1 MSTQG
6 GGTEI
11 IMFLHLG
18 SDIMVFIKDIIAIF
32 DFETTTLSKIT
43 REFLSISE
51 EEEFIINVSQEDLPK
66 SFIITEVDRKS
77 KIYISPISSSTLNK
91 RFEELYGEDIIME

>member
-1 MSTQG
+1 
-6 GGTEI
+6 
-11 IMFLHLG
+11 MFLHLG
-18 SDIMVFIKDIIAIF
+18 SDVMVFVKDIIAIF

-51 EEEFIINVSQEDLPK
+51 EEEFIINVSEEDLPK
-66 SFIITEVDRKS
+66 SFIITEVDRES

-91 RFEELYGEDIIME
+91 RFEELYSDDIYIME

>member
-1 MSTQG
+1 
-6 GGTEI
+6 
-11 IMFLHLG
+11 MFLHLG
-18 SDIMVFIKDIIAIF
+18 SDVMVFVRDIIAIF

-66 SFIITEVDRKS
+66 SFIITEVDRES
-77 KIYISPISSSTLNK
+77 RIYISPISSATLNK
-91 RFEELYGEDIIME
+91 RFEELCSEDIFIAE

>member
-1 MSTQG
+1 
-6 GGTEI
+6 
-11 IMFLHLG
+11 MFLHLG
-18 SDIMVFIKDIIAIF
+18 SDVMVSVRDIIAIF

-66 SFIITEVDRKS
+66 SFIITEVDRES

-91 RFEELYGEDIIME
+91 RFEELYSDDIYILE

>member
-1 MSTQG
+1 
-6 GGTEI
+6 
-11 IMFLHLG
+11 MFLHLG
-18 SDIMVFIKDIIAIF
+18 SDVMVFVKDIIAIL

-43 REFLSISE
+43 REFLAISE

-77 KIYISPISSSTLNK
+77 KIYISPISSVTLNK
-91 RFEELYGEDIIME
+91 RFDELYSENVLYISDDLLK

>member
-1 MSTQG
+1 
-6 GGTEI
+6 
-11 IMFLHLG
+11 MFLHLG
-18 SDIMVFIKDIIAIF
+18 SDVMVFVKDIIAIF

-43 REFLSISE
+43 
-51 EEEFIINVSQEDLPK
+51 K

-91 RFEELYGEDIIME
+91 RFEELYSDDIYIME

>member
-1 MSTQG
+1 
-6 GGTEI
+6 
-11 IMFLHLG
+11 MFLHLG
-18 SDIMVFIKDIIAIF
+18 SDVMVFVKDIIAIF

-51 EEEFIINVSQEDLPK
+51 EEEFIINVSEEDLPK

-77 KIYISPISSSTLNK
+77 KIYISPISSVTLNK
-91 RFEELYGEDIIME
+91 RFEEIYGEDVYIFE